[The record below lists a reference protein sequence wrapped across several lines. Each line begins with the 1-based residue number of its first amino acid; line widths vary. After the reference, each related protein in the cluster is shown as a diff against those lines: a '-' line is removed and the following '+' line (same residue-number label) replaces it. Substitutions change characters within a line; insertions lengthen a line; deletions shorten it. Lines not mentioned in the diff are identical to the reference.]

1 MAQWYCVSSSRG
13 CGFNSQGTHI
23 LGKKR
28 TAWMHCQS
36 LQIKA
41 SAKYVNVNWLEQN
54 NDNAALNV
62 EKWRVPNPFW
72 AALYLTGRQKKTLF
86 TFSEPLFLK
95 KSPLRMFPKQGL
107 IRFNWRNFFQQFSQS
122 TDCYRLLTAS
132 ERNLTLTCK
141 EINKPKIEISMA
153 TQFGLMN
160 CH

>member
-1 MAQWYCVSSSRG
+1 MNSFHNWLHLQHQHSYLTDLNKRWTECWCSCGSVVEHCVSSSRG

-23 LGKKR
+23 LGKKS

-72 AALYLTGRQKKTLF
+72 GALYLTGRQIIFF

-95 KSPLRMFPKQGL
+95 KSPLRMFPKQGF
-107 IRFNWRNFFQQFSQS
+107 IRFNWRQFFS
-122 TDCYRLLTAS
+122 AV
-132 ERNLTLTCK
+132 
-141 EINKPKIEISMA
+141 
-153 TQFGLMN
+153 
-160 CH
+160 